1 MTDYR
6 LTITRADA
14 DDKAWTV
21 TVHDRPEWTFREKDF
36 TAVDT
41 RVRTFAHERDGS
53 DPETVT
59 ITRQLVRIGDVDV
72 TGQLDHLD
80 DLRRQA
86 RDITEQ
92 IDVATDEVI
101 AALRKS
107 AGLSTRETAAIIG
120 LSHAR
125 ISQRERDAEAAKTGA
140 NAHQG
145 AGTAG

>member
-36 TAVDT
+36 TAIDT
-41 RVRTFAHERDGS
+41 RVRTLAHDRDGT
-53 DPETVT
+53 DPENVT
-59 ITRQLVRIGDVDV
+59 ITRHLVRIGDVDV
-72 TGQLDHLD
+72 SGQLDHLD

-86 RDITEQ
+86 REITEH
-92 IDVATDEVI
+92 IDTATNEVI

-107 AGLSTRETAAIIG
+107 AGLSTRDTAAIIG

-125 ISQRERDAEAAKTGA
+125 ISQRERDTPKSSDGA
-140 NAHQG
+140 
-145 AGTAG
+145 TR

>member
-21 TVHDRPEWTFREKDF
+21 TVHDRPDWTFREKDF
-36 TAVDT
+36 TAIDT
-41 RVRTFAHERDGS
+41 RVRELAHDRDGT

-59 ITRQLVRIGDVDV
+59 ITRHLVRIGDVEV

-125 ISQRERDAEAAKTGA
+125 ISQRERDALKSSDGA
-140 NAHQG
+140 
-145 AGTAG
+145 TR